1 MPKKGNKRGLN
12 IDGGREDQTELCM
25 YHDSERPWAFSGCQ
39 RGPVMGWSG
48 DGLREMLWKGDQKRD
63 CQILSVGDRSPH
75 DIPFS
80 SAPSA
85 QVGSALTAALATR
98 SDRRPSPSGSLA
110 SASTSLQLSNPLF
123 GTRQLRFTGPQ
134 PVTMSHDHHPIPRME
149 MVVPPSPTDTSS
161 STSPLTFSS
170 HTLLFDDDDDQD
182 NYDLPD
188 PQDGLSQP
196 FYLRTL
202 SMPPPSDPVS
212 RSASRSTSRSAS
224 RSASTKRDHDH
235 NRAPPTPAIPPS
247 VDRSLVSPVVQSP
260 STAQRAQPY
269 FNGTHSA
276 TASTSTLKPPGSPL
290 VRAPAGPRQ
299 PSTSSAS
306 SRRSAVSDASTNA
319 SHSDVSSVRRLA
331 ALNASSSSLPAK
343 ELPAK
348 QSKATLS
355 SASGET
361 VPRMRTIPHLPHNRD
376 AEPAPASVMYWSRA
390 PVWGTLPT
398 HGMRAHSV
406 TLVDHT
412 AWVFGGCDDVD
423 CFKDVWCFHT
433 GKHACPVSSTFR
445 ISILIRRQL
454 APISEPARLSPVA
467 PCTRTCRDDA
477 VDAPRD
483 AGRDPATVPRA
494 HRDARRPQARRL
506 RRRPELDL
514 LLRHLGARHADAA
527 MDPAELRRGDRA
539 CSSPRAHDR
548 HVQGQALDLW
558 RRQRRVCA
566 QRPLDARHHRE
577 PRASQVATDRSRPCK
592 AQAPRVPHRDAG
604 WEHDDRHRWER
615 RARLLL

>member
-1 MPKKGNKRGLN
+1 
-12 IDGGREDQTELCM
+12 
-25 YHDSERPWAFSGCQ
+25 
-39 RGPVMGWSG
+39 
-48 DGLREMLWKGDQKRD
+48 
-63 CQILSVGDRSPH
+63 
-75 DIPFS
+75 
-80 SAPSA
+80 
-85 QVGSALTAALATR
+85 
-98 SDRRPSPSGSLA
+98 
-110 SASTSLQLSNPLF
+110 
-123 GTRQLRFTGPQ
+123 
-134 PVTMSHDHHPIPRME
+134 

-433 GKHACPVSSTFR
+433 ETMQWTRPEMQGEIPPPCRAHTATLVDRKLVVFGGGQSSTYYSD
-445 ISILIRRQL
+445 IWVLDTQMRRWTRPSFDVEI
-454 APISEPARLSPVA
+454 APAPRRAHTTVMYKGKLWIFGGGNGEFALNDLWTLDITANLERLKWQQIEAGRVKPKPRGYHTATLVGNMMIVIGGSDGHDCFYDIWCLNLDTCRWKELKTDTQHRRLSHSVTQVGSYLFVVGGHDSHDYTSELLLFNLVTLQYEPR
-467 PCTRTCRDDA
+467 RTLGRPFQPRGYHVSLLADSRLFIFGGHDGRTVFDD
-477 VDAPRD
+477 V
-483 AGRDPATVPRA
+483 
-494 HRDARRPQARRL
+494 HI
-506 RRRPELDL
+506 LDL
-514 LLRHLGARHADAA
+514 AA
-527 MDPAELRRGDRA
+527 AAYLP
-539 CSSPRAHDR
+539 
-548 HVQGQALDLW
+548 
-558 RRQRRVCA
+558 
-566 QRPLDARHHRE
+566 
-577 PRASQVATDRSRPCK
+577 QVTSF
-592 AQAPRVPHRDAG
+592 QI
-604 WEHDDRHRWER
+604 ET
-615 RARLLL
+615 